1 MHTWLLAVRKLAEL
15 ALKDCLGAC
24 KDVCIDLTRLSLS
37 CAGFAERQRDTCQM
51 RLQSLC
57 RQSGM
62 CPRQMRTA
70 SMSTRAFCFGIF
82 LLPIVDVAYCTGITL
97 MSLA

>member
-1 MHTWLLAVRKLAEL
+1 MYQLDKAESFLCWICRKTA
-15 ALKDCLGAC
+15 
-24 KDVCIDLTRLSLS
+24 
-37 CAGFAERQRDTCQM
+37 RDTCQM
-51 RLQSLC
+51 RLQSSC